1 MKVEIHCEEKDKGTM
16 LELANALIN
25 NALEGVTDYELAE
38 LRKKELAELAEY
50 IQIYLKYN
58 SGGAV

>member
-1 MKVEIHCEEKDKGTM
+1 MKVIFYVEENEPNTP
-16 LELANALIN
+16 LERANALIN
-25 NALEGVTDYELAE
+25 TALDGVTDYELAE

-58 SGGAV
+58 KGVS

>member
-1 MKVEIHCEEKDKGTM
+1 MKVMFYYEENDNGTP
-16 LELANALIN
+16 LERANALIN
-25 NALEGVTDYELAE
+25 GVLEGVTDYELAE

-58 SGGAV
+58 KGVS